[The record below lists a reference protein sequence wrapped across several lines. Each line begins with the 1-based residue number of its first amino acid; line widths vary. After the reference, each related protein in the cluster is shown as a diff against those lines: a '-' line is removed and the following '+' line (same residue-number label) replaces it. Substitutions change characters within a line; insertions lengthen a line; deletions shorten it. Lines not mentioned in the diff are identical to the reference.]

1 MTNFRRSYMKKN
13 VKSMRKWALLS
24 LSTVL
29 LLVDLSACSFFQG
42 QSIDG
47 NWNKPSLIIFFTT
60 TTNALKQN

>member
-1 MTNFRRSYMKKN
+1 MRKN
-13 VKSMRKWALLS
+13 LKLMWKWALVS

-29 LLVDLSACSFFQG
+29 LLVGLSACSLFQG

-60 TTNALKQN
+60 TNALKPN